1 MMKGTSKAEQYIYQ
15 ILKLRLKKYKV
26 SNGDRKIISP
36 LEIDIVVENKDL
48 KIAIEYNGAVHYKM
62 IYGKTLKSK
71 SKKYISIIKRDLIK
85 EVKLKKLGW
94 KFIIIKDKG
103 SYNEDFLNDA
113 IKKIL
118 KLIKELEGDRLDFD
132 KIIIDRDL

>member
-1 MMKGTSKAEQYIYQ
+1 MTKGTSKAEQYIYQ

-118 KLIKELEGDRLDFD
+118 KLIKELEGDRLDF
-132 KIIIDRDL
+132 